1 MVIHGIFNTISG
13 TFALN
18 IIEHSSLNWL
28 FDGISQST
36 FLAQQ
41 VDVDIWKN
49 AQQAWNNFVKTGQI
63 WASIIGFILGWMI
76 RDILP

>member
-1 MVIHGIFNTISG
+1 MVIHGIFHTISG

-18 IIEHSSLNWL
+18 IIEPSSLNWL

>member
-1 MVIHGIFNTISG
+1 MLIHGILNTISG
-13 TFALN
+13 TFAVN
-18 IIEHSSLNWL
+18 IIEPSSLNWL

-41 VDVDIWKN
+41 FDVDIWKN
-49 AQQAWNNFVKTGQI
+49 TQQGWNNFVKTGQI
-63 WASIIGFILGWMI
+63 WASIIGFVLGWMI